1 MKKKIL
7 SVVLCMAVMLT
18 VTGCVFDKKTQAT
31 DNNYV
36 APNSNQAHENSKVKS
51 KCEVL
56 DCIKKLSKDSTVE
69 DINKVTGIEGELTT
83 DSSYKVYTW
92 TFSDKEKL
100 TVTYYSTGT
109 ANIDAT
115 YIRDNLKNKKVD
127 FSKYSEIQTALKST
141 SLTYDEF
148 KEKVGGVDGTLVYVS
163 SSSNKYVWVNKNGEY
178 LTATF
183 SNTTNKCTFVIGQ
196 IRK

>member
-1 MKKKIL
+1 MKKKLLVAVL
-7 SVVLCMAVMLT
+7 SFALVFAVA
-18 VTGCVFDKKTQAT
+18 GCGAKKSN
-31 DNNYV
+31 DDYV
-36 APNSNQAHENSKVKS
+36 APNSNKATENSRVKT

-56 DCIKKLSKDSTVE
+56 DCIKKLKPESTVE
-69 DINKVTGIEGELTT
+69 DIDKVVGVKGELTT

-92 TFSDKEKL
+92 KFSDKEKL
-100 TVTYYSTGT
+100 TATYYSTNS
-109 ANIDAT
+109 ANIEAT
-115 YIRDNLKNKKVD
+115 YIKDNLKNKKVD

-148 KEKVGGVDGTLVYVS
+148 KSKVGGVEGTLVYIS
-163 SSSNKYVWVNKNGEY
+163 SSSNKYVWVNNNGEY
-178 LTATF
+178 LTGTF